1 MGYEQC
7 YPCKGDFSEDCMES
21 VKSVFMHSEFLVDQ
35 NWLISVLINLV
46 NHQITQ
52 LNAKKN

>member
-1 MGYEQC
+1 MQRRLQRRLYGIW
-7 YPCKGDFSEDCMES
+7 
-21 VKSVFMHSEFLVDQ
+21 KSVFMHSEFLVDQ